1 MVCAGVNGPWRVDS
15 HSTHVF
21 DCERRRQLI
30 EKDRENTVISSSPPV
45 RRECK
50 IT

>member
-1 MVCAGVNGPWRVDS
+1 MGLGGLTVTPHMCLTVSGGDS
-15 HSTHVF
+15 A
-21 DCERRRQLI
+21 ELI

-45 RRECK
+45 RREYK